1 MLVTWECIAVPMQSL
16 VPQPSAFY
24 LSGEPDAK
32 ASCKSRLEA
41 ELTSQTN
48 ICFYMK
54 TMGL

>member
-41 ELTSQTN
+41 ELTS
-48 ICFYMK
+48 
-54 TMGL
+54 